1 MTRTFAIAAVIGG
14 SIALVGCMGSRY
26 DTASYNGTQ
35 AGTSLPAIT
44 GSVSDTWYDL
54 NGTGE
59 PVRGGPDYDAIY
71 AAAYDGGEYIPSVN
85 WQRLGERNLRQRV
98 AYAAG
103 HAPGTIVIDVAG
115 RHLYLVERGGTAMR
129 YGIAVGKDGFGWA
142 GKTKVGRK
150 ARWPDWHP
158 PASMIERKPELEEHR
173 DGMAG
178 GIDNPLGA
186 RALYLFRGGNDTL
199 YRIHGTNQPY
209 SIGSAAS
216 SGCFRMVNQ
225 DVIDLYGRVRTG
237 AKVVVLA
244 EGQSVAAL

>member
-1 MTRTFAIAAVIGG
+1 MTRTFALATVLGA
-14 SIALVGCMGSRY
+14 SIALAGCMGARY
-26 DTASYNGTQ
+26 DTASYNGTP
-35 AGTSLPAIT
+35 AGTSLPAVT
-44 GSVSDTWYDL
+44 GSVDDRWGVT
-54 NGTGE
+54 
-59 PVRGGPDYDAIY
+59 PGGSARPAVDYGAIY
-71 AAAYDGGEYIPSVN
+71 AATYDGAEYVPAVD
-85 WQRLGERNLRQRV
+85 WQRLGQRNLRQRV
-98 AYAAG
+98 AYHGG
-103 HAPGTIVIDVAG
+103 HAPGTIVIDVAD
-115 RHLYLVERGGTAMR
+115 RHLYLVERDGTAMR

-142 GKTKVGRK
+142 GQTKVGRK

-158 PASMIERKPELEEHR
+158 PASMIERKPELEEYR

-225 DVIDLYGRVRTG
+225 DVLDLYDRVRTG
-237 AKVVVLA
+237 ARVVVLA
-244 EGQSVAAL
+244 EGESVAAL